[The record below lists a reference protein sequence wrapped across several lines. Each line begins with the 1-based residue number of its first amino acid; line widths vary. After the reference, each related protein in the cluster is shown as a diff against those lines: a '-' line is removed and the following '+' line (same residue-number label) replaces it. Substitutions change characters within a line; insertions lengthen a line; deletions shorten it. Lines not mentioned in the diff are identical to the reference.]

1 MSEKDLNAAQ
11 RSVLLI
17 LMAEGEEIPNTLLTN
32 HYGFKFDSKLRDDL
46 KKRGLVATRTE
57 KNRVYLSLGDKG
69 WDWCA
74 EQFSAPVPKGS
85 SHGGAAAYALLASVL
100 RYTEANRANLSEFF
114 VRMKSVDV
122 EADPEEAIPA
132 ADVELRI
139 RNAYAKVASTPGA
152 QVRLTDLRAQLDGLN
167 RADVDATLEA
177 MSRQPS
183 VHVYP
188 ESRQS
193 TLTAADDQA
202 AIRLGNQANHL
213 IVID

>member
-1 MSEKDLNAAQ
+1 MSEKELNAAQ

-17 LMAEGEEIPNTLLTN
+17 LMAEGAEIPNTLLTN
-32 HYGFKFDSKLRDDL
+32 HYGFKFDNKLRDDL
-46 KKRGLVATRTE
+46 KRRELVATRTE
-57 KNRVYLSLGDKG
+57 KNRVYLSLGNKG
-69 WDWCA
+69 WEWCA

-114 VRMKSVDV
+114 VRVVSA
-122 EADPEEAIPA
+122 EPEPEETLPA
-132 ADVELRI
+132 ADVELQI
-139 RNAYAKVASTPGA
+139 RNAYAKVAATPGT
-152 QVRLTDLRAQLDGLN
+152 QVRLTELRAKLDGLS
-167 RADVDATLEA
+167 RSDVDAALEL

-193 TLTAADDQA
+193 TLTAADEQA